1 MRLSGRAWS
10 RTLRAIHGKRVY
22 CYNRFMPASLLE
34 TPSLDRSSALRA
46 ARVSLPVLPEAAAF
60 NFKEASVAAAG
71 NEQLKASINNAVLR
85 QHTARQSRMLELPDS
100 DKLRSL
106 AGDIKQ
112 HALDYLDYY
121 LEQLVNNVRK
131 NGGHVHFAADAD
143 EARRV
148 ILQIAKDADC
158 TRVIKSKSMVSE
170 EVNLA
175 QVMELAGLDVVETDL
190 GEFIV
195 QIDHDK
201 PSHLVAPIVHKNKA
215 SIAKLFSDYFGTP
228 YNDDPNALCNQA
240 REYLRDKFRKSDFG
254 MTGGNFLVAESGLV
268 CSVENEGN
276 QRQSVSTPRVLVAMV
291 GIEKIVPRMADLAVM
306 LKLLTRSATG
316 APITIYNNIYGGPR
330 GAGEKDGP
338 EEFHLVLVDNGRS
351 EILQSEEYRETL
363 RCIRCG
369 ACLNACP
376 IYRKIGGHAYGSVYP
391 GPIGAL
397 ITPLFEGLDK
407 YKDLPQASS
416 LCGAC
421 YEACPVKINIP
432 RHLVNMRR
440 DINRRH
446 LNSIF
451 ERAIYG
457 TWAWSL
463 KSPFMYGVITTLQ
476 KWDLRRRAGGSGWVR
491 KLPLFGKGWTQV
503 RDMPAPAKKTFHQMW
518 KKRPADAGKSE

>member
-1 MRLSGRAWS
+1 MALS
-10 RTLRAIHGKRVY
+10 L
-22 CYNRFMPASLLE
+22 ME
-34 TPSLDRSSALRA
+34 TPSRPSKIE
-46 ARVSLPVLPEAAAF
+46 LPVLPAEPDFHFKTVSDAAAS
-60 NFKEASVAAAG
+60 NTT
-71 NEQLKASINNAVLR
+71 LKNSINNAVLK
-85 QHTARQSRMLELPDS
+85 QHTARQLRMLELPQPDA
-100 DKLRSL
+100 LRQL

-112 HALDYLDYY
+112 HTLDHLDYY
-121 LEQLVNNVRK
+121 LEQLVTNVRK
-131 NGGHVHFAADAD
+131 NRGHVHFAADAD

-148 ILQIAKDADC
+148 ILQIAADADC

-170 EVNLA
+170 EINLA
-175 QVMELAGLDVVETDL
+175 HVMEAAGLDVVETDL

-215 SIAKLFSDYFGTP
+215 SIAKLFSEYFGTP
-228 YNDDPNALCNQA
+228 YNDDPNALCAQA
-240 REYLRDKFRKSDFG
+240 RAYLRDKFRKSDLG
-254 MTGGNFLVAESGLV
+254 MTGGNFMVAETGV
-268 CSVENEGN
+268 ICSVENEGN
-276 QRQSVSTPRVLVAMV
+276 QRQSVSTPRVMIALV
-291 GIEKIVPRMADLAVM
+291 GIEKVIPRMADLAVM

-316 APITIYNNIYGGPR
+316 APITIYNNLYGGPR

-338 EEFHLVLVDNGRS
+338 EEFHLVLVDNGRT
-351 EILQSEEYRETL
+351 EILASEEYRETL

-397 ITPLFEGLDK
+397 ITPLMQGLDK

-432 RHLVNMRR
+432 KHLINLRR
-440 DINRRH
+440 DIDRAHYNRF
-446 LNSIF
+446 F
-451 ERAIYG
+451 ERVIYK
-457 TWAWSL
+457 TWAWTL
-463 KSPFMYGVITTLQ
+463 KSPFVYGMICTAQ
-476 KWDLRRRAGGSGWVR
+476 KFDLRRRAGGTGWVK
-491 KLPLFGKGWTQV
+491 KLPMFGHGWTKI

-518 KKRPADAGKSE
+518 RKRLKAAD